1 MPRDAC
7 ALTGGVCTSM
17 NAEVRDEQIRMI
29 KVRVLADLTA
39 YRLRHARL
47 NREDGLALIVET
59 RQDILALCPGKGDVF
74 DLVLRPRFMRILDEC
89 VPARKTIA
97 AELFN

>member
-1 MPRDAC
+1 
-7 ALTGGVCTSM
+7 M

-39 YRLRHARL
+39 YRLRYASL

-74 DLVLRPRFMRILDEC
+74 DLVLRPRFMRILDERA
-89 VPARKTIA
+89 VA
-97 AELFN
+97 AWGLAAAIN